1 MDLFLMKIDLT
12 SKVRSENHPN
22 IFRLTLCT
30 ESKRRRMKA
39 KGLRPP
45 SRMRTSRSAV
55 LEAKA

>member
-1 MDLFLMKIDLT
+1 MKIDLT